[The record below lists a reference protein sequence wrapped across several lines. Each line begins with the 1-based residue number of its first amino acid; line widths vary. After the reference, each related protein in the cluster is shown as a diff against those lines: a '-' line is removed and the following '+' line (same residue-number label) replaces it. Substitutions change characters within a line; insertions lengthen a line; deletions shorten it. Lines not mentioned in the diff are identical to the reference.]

1 MFPRRD
7 GRTERGLRD
16 KTMSSKKCSCARPRY
31 WPSLQRDLHRVALRY
46 GIMPWPLPDDQLLQ
60 AVREA
65 GQADALEV
73 MLALVYGQ
81 PYRVTAPP
89 IALGLR
95 NGSLVY
101 VQSNGDR
108 WTAEQWRQAEQA
120 LQEQGLPATNPA
132 TFACL
137 DLTVQQ
143 LQRCPDE
150 VK

>member
-31 WPSLQRDLHRVALRY
+31 WPSLQRDLHRAALRY
-46 GIMPWPLPDDQLLQ
+46 GIVPWPLPDAQLLK

-73 MLALVYGQ
+73 LLALVYHQ
-81 PYRVTAPP
+81 PYPVTAPP

-108 WTAEQWRQAEQA
+108 RTAEQWQRAEQD
-120 LQEQGLPATNPA
+120 LQQQGLPATSPA
-132 TFACL
+132 SFAVL
-137 DLTVQQ
+137 DLVVQE
-143 LQRCPDE
+143 LQRRPDE